1 MNETLDVF
9 CYKMR
14 RRMAQ
19 NRVSGSLLAASL
31 TILYFE
37 SSRFRRIPT
46 LPSHPLLLAS
56 SCPSVGS
63 PPTFVVPA
71 SHDSRTTAYGFFV
84 RFEKPHSYSRIDTM
98 ISNSNGMHPLLDS
111 VQLRQLADCLSLGDS
126 LETLAEQ
133 WSFNSPLELLATS
146 ARSMN
151 LDWLESDSG
160 DIAPETLDGFPAKLI
175 HRHTVFPLERGT
187 GWLRLAVSNPF
198 DFAAIDSVASAMEV
212 EVRPVMAAQ
221 DTVQKLIKRHLGVG
235 SETIDGLIAL
245 QRQQSGDVEMLEG
258 IDPDSLEDAEEAQ
271 QASVVGLVNEILSE
285 AIQARASDIHI
296 ESQEAGLKIRH
307 RIDGVLQ
314 KQPTPPEMNQ
324 FRAAIIS
331 RLKIM
336 AKMNIAEKRVPQD
349 GRIKLRVAGR
359 EIDVRVSIIPM
370 LHGEGVVMRVLDKSN
385 LKFSLRGIGMPESVY
400 EKFQKLIRLP
410 HGIVLVTGPTG
421 SGKTTTLYSALSE
434 IKSEDI
440 KIVTT
445 EDPIEYQLEGINQIQ
460 VHTKVGLSFA
470 ACLRAILRHDP
481 DVVLVGEIRD
491 LETAENATQASLT
504 GHLVFSTLHTNDSA
518 SAFMRLCD
526 MGVEPFLVAST
537 VEGVLAQRL
546 VRVLCD
552 DCKEQYQP
560 NSTDLP
566 DDFPVEHRLD
576 PKLTLYRPVGCE
588 SCRRTGY
595 HGRLGIYELLVTNEE
610 IRQMMTQTGTSNA
623 IKQVAVKNGMETM
636 RMDGWNK
643 VLSGVTTIDEIVRV
657 TKAD

>member
-1 MNETLDVF
+1 
-9 CYKMR
+9 
-14 RRMAQ
+14 
-19 NRVSGSLLAASL
+19 
-31 TILYFE
+31 
-37 SSRFRRIPT
+37 
-46 LPSHPLLLAS
+46 
-56 SCPSVGS
+56 
-63 PPTFVVPA
+63 
-71 SHDSRTTAYGFFV
+71 
-84 RFEKPHSYSRIDTM
+84 
-98 ISNSNGMHPLLDS
+98 
-111 VQLRQLADCLSLGDS
+111 
-126 LETLAEQ
+126 
-133 WSFNSPLELLATS
+133 
-146 ARSMN
+146 
-151 LDWLESDSG
+151 
-160 DIAPETLDGFPAKLI
+160 
-175 HRHTVFPLERGT
+175 
-187 GWLRLAVSNPF
+187 
-198 DFAAIDSVASAMEV
+198 
-212 EVRPVMAAQ
+212 
-221 DTVQKLIKRHLGVG
+221 
-235 SETIDGLIAL
+235 
-245 QRQQSGDVEMLEG
+245 MLEG
-258 IDPDSLEDAEEAQ
+258 LDPDSLEDAAEAQ

-296 ESQEAGLKIRH
+296 ESQESGLKIRH

-349 GRIKLRVAGR
+349 GRIKLRVSGR

-370 LHGEGVVMRVLDKSN
+370 LHGEGVVMRVLDKTN
-385 LKFSLRGIGMPESVY
+385 LKFSLRGIGMPEAVY
-400 EKFQKLIRLP
+400 ENFQKLIRLP
-410 HGIVLVTGPTG
+410 HGILLVTGPTG

-434 IKSEDI
+434 IMSEDI

-460 VHTKVGLSFA
+460 VHTKVGLNFA

-552 DCKEQYQP
+552 DCKEP
-560 NSTDLP
+560 FHPILTDLP
-566 DDFPVEHRLD
+566 SDFPAIHRLD
-576 PKLTLYRPVGCE
+576 PKLTLYRPVGCDG
-588 SCRRTGY
+588 CRKTGY

-610 IRQMMTQTGTSNA
+610 IRQMMTQKGTSEA
-623 IKQVAVKNGMETM
+623 IKQVAIRNGMETM

-643 VLSGVTTIDEIVRV
+643 VMAGITTIDEIVRV

>member
-1 MNETLDVF
+1 
-9 CYKMR
+9 
-14 RRMAQ
+14 
-19 NRVSGSLLAASL
+19 
-31 TILYFE
+31 
-37 SSRFRRIPT
+37 
-46 LPSHPLLLAS
+46 
-56 SCPSVGS
+56 
-63 PPTFVVPA
+63 
-71 SHDSRTTAYGFFV
+71 
-84 RFEKPHSYSRIDTM
+84 M
-98 ISNSNGMHPLLDS
+98 ISNSTGMHSLLDS
-111 VQLRQLADCLSLGDS
+111 VQLRQLADCLSLGES
-126 LETLAEQ
+126 LEQLAEQ
-133 WSFNSPLELLATS
+133 WSFSSAHDLLATS

-151 LDWLESDSG
+151 LDWLESDSVYL
-160 DIAPETLDGFPAKLI
+160 ALETLDGFPAKLI
-175 HRHTVFPLERGT
+175 HRHGVFPLERGT

-212 EVRPVMAAQ
+212 EVRPVMAMQ

-245 QRQQSGDVEMLEG
+245 QRQQAGDVEMLEG

-285 AIQARASDIHI
+285 AVQARASDIHI
-296 ESQEAGLKIRH
+296 ESQESGLKIRH

-314 KQPTPPEMNQ
+314 RQPTPPEMNQ

-349 GRIKLRVAGR
+349 GRIKLRVSGR

-370 LHGEGVVMRVLDKSN
+370 LHGEGVVMRVLDKTN
-385 LKFSLRGIGMPESVY
+385 LKFSLRGIGMPEAVY
-400 EKFQKLIRLP
+400 ETFQKLIRMP

-460 VHTKVGLSFA
+460 VHTKVGLTFA

-552 DCKEQYQP
+552 DCKEPYHP
-560 NSTDLP
+560 NSAELP
-566 DDFPVEHRLD
+566 DDFPLEHRLD
-576 PKLTLYRPVGCE
+576 PKLILYKPVGCA
-588 SCRRTGY
+588 SCRKTGY
-595 HGRLGIYELLVTNEE
+595 HGRLGIYELLVTNEA
-610 IRQMMTQTGTSNA
+610 IRKMMTQQGTSDA
-623 IKQVAVKNGMETM
+623 IKQVAIRNGMKTM
-636 RMDGWNK
+636 RMDGWDK
-643 VLSGVTTIDEIVRV
+643 ALSGITTIEEIVRV

>member
-1 MNETLDVF
+1 
-9 CYKMR
+9 
-14 RRMAQ
+14 
-19 NRVSGSLLAASL
+19 
-31 TILYFE
+31 
-37 SSRFRRIPT
+37 
-46 LPSHPLLLAS
+46 
-56 SCPSVGS
+56 
-63 PPTFVVPA
+63 
-71 SHDSRTTAYGFFV
+71 
-84 RFEKPHSYSRIDTM
+84 M
-98 ISNSNGMHPLLDS
+98 ISNSTGMHPLLDS

-126 LETLAEQ
+126 LDQLAEQ
-133 WSFNSPLELLATS
+133 WSFNSSLDLLATS
-146 ARSMN
+146 ARSMK
-151 LDWLESDSG
+151 LDWLDTDNG
-160 DIAPETLDGFPAKLI
+160 DFAPETLEGFPAKLI
-175 HRHTVFPLERGT
+175 HRHGVFPLERGP

-212 EVRPVMAAQ
+212 EVRPVMAAPE
-221 DTVQKLIKRHLGVG
+221 TVQKLIKRHLGVG

-245 QRQQSGDVEMLEG
+245 QRQQPGDVEMLEG
-258 IDPDSLEDAEEAQ
+258 LDPDSLEDAAEAQ

-296 ESQEAGLKIRH
+296 ESQESGLKIRH

-349 GRIKLRVAGR
+349 GRIKLRVSGR

-370 LHGEGVVMRVLDKSN
+370 LHGEGVVMRVLDKTN
-385 LKFSLRGIGMPESVY
+385 LKFSLRGIGMPETVY
-400 EKFQKLIRLP
+400 EQFQKLIRLP
-410 HGIVLVTGPTG
+410 HGILLVTGPTG

-434 IKSEDI
+434 IMSEDI

-460 VHTKVGLSFA
+460 VHTKVGLNFA

-552 DCKEQYQP
+552 DCKEP
-560 NSTDLP
+560 FHPILTDLP
-566 DDFPVEHRLD
+566 SDFPAIHRID
-576 PKLTLYRPVGCE
+576 PKLILYRPVGCDG
-588 SCRRTGY
+588 CRKTGY

-610 IRQMMTQTGTSNA
+610 IRQMMTQKGTSEA
-623 IKQVAVKNGMETM
+623 IKQVAIRNGMETM
-636 RMDGWNK
+636 RMDGWKK
-643 VLSGVTTIDEIVRV
+643 VMAGITTIDEIVRV